1 MSCSMGKN
9 VPLWEK
15 DVPLWE
21 KNGKSAAWL
30 HPNVWLHSLI
40 SAARQ
45 EGQNCDPVPRHR
57 TSSDGQDVTEGSS
70 AEAFTESVREQQ
82 QKAQDGTSS
91 H

>member
-1 MSCSMGKN
+1 MG
-9 VPLWEK
+9 
-15 DVPLWE
+15 

-70 AEAFTESVREQQ
+70 AEAFAESVREQQ